1 LSSLRYLPATIGTL
15 VKLREQLQLVRRG
28 KEILEMRRD
37 QLIREIYQLLSEI
50 RERERLEKE
59 FLRIYDKVKE
69 LYMVMNADN
78 IRSYARVVR
87 RPELRLLYESLMGV
101 KVPRVDI
108 LSEPDFSQVTD
119 LAVHALAEELWK
131 LLYRLIEITRKEAA
145 VENLSKELAYINRVV
160 NSLEKNIIPQL
171 NETIHYVEEK
181 VQEESLSE
189 FVRIKKVRDV
199 VQRRRG

>member
-171 NETIHYVEEK
+171 NESIHYVEEK